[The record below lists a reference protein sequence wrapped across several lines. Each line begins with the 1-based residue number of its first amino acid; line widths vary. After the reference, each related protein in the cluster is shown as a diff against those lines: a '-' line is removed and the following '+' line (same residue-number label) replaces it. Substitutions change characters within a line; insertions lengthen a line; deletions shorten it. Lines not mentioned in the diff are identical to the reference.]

1 MADSNSEDEVAPR
14 PTRRQR
20 QVPAAAQVEAPAD
33 DEPVNAPAEP
43 RGRRQRKAP
52 VAAPAEAQEEA
63 PVEAPVEARGRRQ
76 RKATVAAPAEVPA
89 EAQEEAAA
97 EAPVEEEAAEAPSGP
112 RRSARK
118 PAKSA
123 ATKRRNLRES
133 RRILAESGFNAENNR
148 EGVEERVE
156 GEAEAGEE
164 EVEGGEG
171 EEGQEGQAEEGEMG
185 PLGMI
190 GAMLKG
196 TVNYL
201 KTDPYEQA
209 FSTNITEEPY
219 PSLKELYE
227 TAKENPNSAE
237 TLRQV
242 TSDFRALK
250 QSYHDEGCDTDINVS
265 MNPRCIGVQAGLYM
279 RLFDI
284 RKSIDDSL
292 EQMRPIQQQAVLARI
307 NREARPEYNGEENV
321 FVPAG
326 V

>member
-1 MADSNSEDEVAPR
+1 MADSNSEDDTAPR

-20 QVPAAAQVEAPAD
+20 QRQVEAPAEPPAE
-33 DEPVNAPAEP
+33 DEPVDAPVEP
-43 RGRRQRKAP
+43 RGRRQRRAP
-52 VAAPAEAQEEA
+52 VAAP
-63 PVEAPVEARGRRQ
+63 
-76 RKATVAAPAEVPA
+76 
-89 EAQEEAAA
+89 A

-112 RRSARK
+112 RRSGRK

-133 RRILAESGFNAENNR
+133 RRILAESGLNAENNR

-156 GEAEAGEE
+156 EAEQVGEE
-164 EVEGGEG
+164 EVG
-171 EEGQEGQAEEGEMG
+171 EEGEGQEDQEQAGEGEMG

-190 GAMLKG
+190 GAMLKS

-209 FSTNITEEPY
+209 FGDDRDEEPY

-227 TAKENPNSAE
+227 TAKENPDSAE

-250 QSYHDEGCDTDINVS
+250 QRYHDEGCDTDINVS